1 MRRKY
6 NFVALLLPDYKKD
19 QTYLVLVQF
28 DLFLFFQRRQYRS
41 CDVGAELSGWRETRR
56 VSAKL
61 LQTNH
66 HHLRRGSTGRL
77 GYPSIKVGSH

>member
-1 MRRKY
+1 MLHQDNMLSVIDTNSKI
-6 NFVALLLPDYKKD
+6 VWVV
-19 QTYLVLVQF
+19 VLVQF
-28 DLFLFFQRRQYRS
+28 DFLFFFQRRQHRS
-41 CDVGAELSGWRETRR
+41 CDFGSELSGWWETCR